1 MRINMIIKWVV
12 NTSIFSNS
20 IHEDHLSGGGIETY
34 VSIDMLGVA
43 IYLFD
48 LAYVFDLMRML

>member
-1 MRINMIIKWVV
+1 MIIKWVV